1 MVALLSELEC
11 YRTRSFQHNVKNVYG
26 LTDAA
31 WIGTTVNCG
40 QLFDRTTDLKWFCF
54 EMFNI
59 AAFQENLKVNGGEL
73 KTTVGNDIFR
83 IVVMA
88 KNI

>member
-1 MVALLSELEC
+1 M
-11 YRTRSFQHNVKNVYG
+11 HPG
-26 LTDAA
+26 LAQPLIA
-31 WIGTTVNCG
+31 GSCLIKK
-40 QLFDRTTDLKWFCF
+40 TDLKLFCF
-54 EMFNI
+54 FTFNI

>member
-1 MVALLSELEC
+1 MC
-11 YRTRSFQHNVKNVYG
+11 RF
-26 LTDAA
+26 TDAPL
-31 WIGTTVNCG
+31 ITGNC
-40 QLFDRTTDLKWFCF
+40 LIKKTDLKLFCF

-73 KTTVGNDIFR
+73 KTTVDNDIFR

-88 KNI
+88 IKVYEAML